1 MNVVVLHRFV
11 VWGTL
16 IFLLLIVPSHIR
28 HVG

>member
-1 MNVVVLHRFV
+1 MNIVVLHRFV

-16 IFLLLIVPSHIR
+16 ILLMLIVPAHIT